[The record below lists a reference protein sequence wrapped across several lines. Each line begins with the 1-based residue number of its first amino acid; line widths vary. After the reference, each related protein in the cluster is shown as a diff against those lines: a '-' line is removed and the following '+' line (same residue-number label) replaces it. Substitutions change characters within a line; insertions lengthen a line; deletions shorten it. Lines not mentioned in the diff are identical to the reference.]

1 MTLKTLQN
9 FYKAIV
15 TDAFDAGTLKM
26 YIDTLPTPTVG
37 YVVINPSNA
46 IKREI
51 VLYSAI
57 GTDGGGNYLTLT
69 TRGLGGTTDQS
80 HDINE
85 PVRMNI
91 TAEHYAEIQDEIQV
105 VQDELDAAILAG
117 AGHASTTNEGIT
129 KLSVAPASATEP
141 IAVGDNDPRVPTA
154 DPDTIYVR
162 EDELINTS
170 AGAGDEGKVPKL
182 NADGVLDSSFTKPPE
197 ITTYTAGAT
206 WSKDSTL
213 KYIIVEL
220 VGSGGG
226 GEAGEASTSGEDDT
240 GAGGVLVGILKKLY

>member
-1 MTLKTLQN
+1 MALKTLQN

-85 PVRMNI
+85 PVRMNL
-91 TAEHYAEIQDEIQV
+91 TAEHYAEIQDE
-105 VQDELDAAILAG
+105 LDTKPTISSGAAAPV
-117 AGHASTTNEGIT
+117 TTPS
-129 KLSVAPASATEP
+129 K
-141 IAVGDNDPRVPTA
+141 VGD
-154 DPDTIYVR
+154 IYI
-162 EDELINTS
+162 ETTTPALYFS
-170 AGAGDEGKVPKL
+170 AGTV
-182 NADGVLDSSFTKPPE
+182 DSDDW
-197 ITTYTAGAT
+197 ILTT
-206 WSKDSTL
+206 
-213 KYIIVEL
+213 
-220 VGSGGG
+220 
-226 GEAGEASTSGEDDT
+226 
-240 GAGGVLVGILKKLY
+240 